1 MENDS
6 DKSKK
11 TALITGA
18 TSGIGYELTK
28 LFAQNGFDLAIV
40 ARNMARLDKVSGEV
54 QRGPNVTVQVI
65 PKDLSQP
72 TAAEEIYRELQSK
85 GIEVDVLVN
94 NAGFN
99 VYGPFRKTSAQ
110 KELQMMQVHML
121 TLTHLTKLF
130 LPGMLK
136 RKFGKVLNL
145 ASTAS
150 FTPGAGDAV
159 YCATK
164 AYVLSFSEAIA
175 EELKGTGVTV
185 TALCPGPTKTE
196 FAERAEMADTKIFQ
210 GSLSSAAEVAQAGYR
225 AMMQGRTTVVVGLNN
240 KLMIFS
246 LRFSPRNLVT
256 KIGKSLLSRSPSA
269 SRTAV
274 DPSHYT

>member
-185 TALCPGPTKTE
+185 TALCPGPTKTK

-240 KLMIFS
+240 ELMIFS
-246 LRFSPRNLVT
+246 LRFSPRSLVT

-274 DPSHYT
+274 GPSHYT

>member
-18 TSGIGYELTK
+18 TSGIGYELTR
-28 LFAQNGFDLAIV
+28 LFSQNGFDLVIV
-40 ARNMARLDKVSGEV
+40 ARNMAGLDRVSGEV
-54 QRGPNVTVQVI
+54 QRSANCTVVVI

-72 TAAEEIYRELQSK
+72 TAAEEIYRELQSR

-99 VYGPFRKTSAQ
+99 VYGPFWETSAQ

-130 LPGMLK
+130 LPGMLE
-136 RKFGKVLNL
+136 RKFGNVLNL

-175 EELKGTGVTV
+175 KELKGTGVTV

-196 FAERAEMADTKIFQ
+196 FAERAKMADTKIFQ
-210 GSLSSAAEVAQAGYR
+210 GSLSSAAEVARTGYR
-225 AMMQGRTTVVVGLNN
+225 ALMQGRTSVVVGLNN

-256 KIGKSLLSRSPSA
+256 KIGKSLLSRSPST
-269 SRTAV
+269 SQTAV
-274 DPSHYT
+274 RPSH

>member
-210 GSLSSAAEVAQAGYR
+210 GSLSSATEVAQAGYR

-274 DPSHYT
+274 RPSH

>member
-28 LFAQNGFDLAIV
+28 LFSQDGFDLVIV
-40 ARNMARLDKVSGEV
+40 ARNMAGLDRVSGEL
-54 QRGPNVTVQVI
+54 QRSANGTVAVI

-72 TAAEEIYRELQSK
+72 TAAEEIYRELQSR

-99 VYGPFRKTSAQ
+99 VYGPFWETSAQ

-130 LPGMLK
+130 LPGMLE

-210 GSLSSAAEVAQAGYR
+210 GSLSSAAEVARAGYG
-225 AMMQGRTTVVVGLNN
+225 ALMQGRTSVVVGLNN

-256 KIGKSLLSRSPSA
+256 KIGKSLLSRSPST
-269 SRTAV
+269 SQTAV
-274 DPSHYT
+274 RPSH